1 MKWILKRLVYLVMFG
16 GILFIPLVII
26 TGGPEDTPQP
36 SEGSGFLNSISKW
49 FEESGNSLRSLF
61 SDEDTEVATIADAA
75 KTTPDPDGLSPH
87 LDGGIFYG
95 IDQIINFETTPRD
108 ITNRWARIS
117 FHVKQNGLH
126 SYRVPVVTGEER
138 DDLAG
143 SLTYLFNEDEELQ
156 RIEFLGYTG
165 DASTLINVMKK
176 KFRMTKRPSTLEA
189 LYVKSLN
196 RLPVSALRI
205 TRPKVVNA
213 STTTHLLEIRF
224 ELNKVRL
231 GAILSDSFRQLL
243 AADKSG
249 SRI

>member
-196 RLPVSALRI
+196 KLPVSALRI

-243 AADKSG
+243 AADKSA

>member
-36 SEGSGFLNSISKW
+36 SEGPGFLNSISKW